1 MDKIKIELNIVPPKN
16 TGQSGKRLGCP
27 RGRAMMFETKESKDT
42 KAMYMALLYEKKP
55 STPFDVPILVEY
67 NFYFPYN
74 STVKKSIQKQKL
86 IIPKTT
92 KPDWDNIPK
101 QIQDVMTRLQ
111 FWTDDALIYKGTC
124 SKWFAPHGQIVIEI
138 IPFNG
143 ENTK

>member
-1 MDKIKIELNIVPPKN
+1 MLIELDIIPPKN
-16 TGQSGKRLGCP
+16 TGQSAKRLGSIH
-27 RGRAMMFETKESKDT
+27 GRAMMFETKESKDT
-42 KAMYMALLYEKKP
+42 KAMYTALLYEKRPSKP
-55 STPFDVPILVEY
+55 FNVPISVEY
-67 NFYFPYN
+67 KYYFPYN

-111 FWTDDALIYKGTC
+111 LWTDDALIYKGTC
-124 SKWFAPHGQIVIEI
+124 SKWFAPEGKIVIEI
-138 IPFNG
+138 TPFNG

>member
-1 MDKIKIELNIVPPKN
+1 MEKMKIELNIIPPKN

-55 STPFDVPILVEY
+55 PNPFDVPISVEY
-67 NFYFPYN
+67 KFYFPYN
-74 STVKKSIQKQKL
+74 STVKKSIQKQEL
-86 IIPKTT
+86 IVPKTT

-124 SKWFAPHGQIVIEI
+124 SKWFAPEGSIVIEI

>member
-1 MDKIKIELNIVPPKN
+1 MLIELDIIPPKN
-16 TGQSGKRLGCP
+16 TGQSAKRLGSI

-55 STPFDVPILVEY
+55 TEPFDVSISVEY
-67 NFYFPYN
+67 KFYFPYN

-124 SKWFAPHGQIVIEI
+124 SKWFAPEGKIVIEI
-138 IPFNG
+138 TPFNG

>member
-1 MDKIKIELNIVPPKN
+1 MLIELDIIPPKN
-16 TGQSGKRLGCP
+16 TGQSAKRIGSIH
-27 RGRAMMFETKESKDT
+27 GRSRMFETKESKDT
-42 KAMYMALLYEKKP
+42 KAMYLALLYEKKP
-55 STPFDVPILVEY
+55 PNPFDVPISVEY
-67 NFYFPYN
+67 KFYFPYN
-74 STVKKSIQKQKL
+74 STVKKSIQKQRL

-124 SKWFAPHGQIVIEI
+124 SKWFAPHGKITIEI

>member
-1 MDKIKIELNIVPPKN
+1 
-16 TGQSGKRLGCP
+16 
-27 RGRAMMFETKESKDT
+27 MMFETKESKDT

-55 STPFDVPILVEY
+55 PNPFDVPISVEY

-74 STVKKSIQKQKL
+74 STVKKSIQKQRL

-124 SKWFAPHGQIVIEI
+124 SKWFAPHGKIVIEI

>member
-1 MDKIKIELNIVPPKN
+1 MLIELDIIPPKN
-16 TGQSGKRLGCP
+16 TGQSAKRLGSI

-55 STPFDVPILVEY
+55 TEPFDVSISVEY
-67 NFYFPYN
+67 KFYFPYN

-124 SKWFAPHGQIVIEI
+124 SKWFAPHGKIVIEI

>member
-1 MDKIKIELNIVPPKN
+1 
-16 TGQSGKRLGCP
+16 
-27 RGRAMMFETKESKDT
+27 MMFETKESKDT
-42 KAMYMALLYEKKP
+42 KSMYLALLYEKKP
-55 STPFDVPILVEY
+55 PKPFDVPISVEY
-67 NFYFPYN
+67 KFYFPYN
-74 STVKKSIQKQKL
+74 STVKKSVQKQGL

-124 SKWFAPHGQIVIEI
+124 SKWFAPAGKIVIEI
-138 IPFNG
+138 TPFNG

>member
-1 MDKIKIELNIVPPKN
+1 MLIELDIITPKN
-16 TGQSGKRLGCP
+16 TGQSAKRLG
-27 RGRAMMFETKESKDT
+27 RIHGRAMMFETKESKDT

-55 STPFDVPILVEY
+55 PNPFDAPISVEY
-67 NFYFPYN
+67 KFYFPYN
-74 STVKKSIQKQKL
+74 STVKKSIQNQEL

-124 SKWFAPHGQIVIEI
+124 SKWFAPHGKITIEI
-138 IPFNG
+138 TPLNG